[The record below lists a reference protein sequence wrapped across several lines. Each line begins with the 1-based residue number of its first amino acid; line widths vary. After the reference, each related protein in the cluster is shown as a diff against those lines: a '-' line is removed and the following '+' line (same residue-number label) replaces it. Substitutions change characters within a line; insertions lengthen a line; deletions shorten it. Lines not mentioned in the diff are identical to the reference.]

1 MPEQKDDLL
10 ATRYGQKKARPG
22 RFRWLA
28 YGGVAAMTIG
38 AVGLGL
44 ANWSP
49 IQATTI
55 SFRVVSPWV
64 TEVDFEIQMPPG
76 SVAVCE
82 LEALNNAFAVVGYVK
97 QSFAIDVNFQQ
108 PCKYGVFFKT
118 KGIWDPLSEHTYVK
132 TLKLFKNDFAEI
144 RVVEFR

>member
-22 RFRWLA
+22 RYRWLA
-28 YGGVAAMTIG
+28 YAGVAAMTIG
-38 AVGLGL
+38 FVGLGL

-76 SVAVCE
+76 SVAECE

-97 QSFAIDVNFQQ
+97 QSFGPFDQLITNQKVEIN
-108 PCKYGVFFKT
+108 
-118 KGIWDPLSEHTYVK
+118 TYEEAV
-132 TLKLFKNDFAEI
+132 TGLVANCAL
-144 RVVEFR
+144 R

>member
-10 ATRYGQKKARPG
+10 AARYGQKKARPG
-22 RFRWLA
+22 RYRWLA
-28 YGGVAAMTIG
+28 YAGVAAMTIG
-38 AVGLGL
+38 FVGLGL

-76 SVAVCE
+76 SVAECE

-97 QSFAIDVNFQQ
+97 QSFGPFDQLITNQKVEIN
-108 PCKYGVFFKT
+108 
-118 KGIWDPLSEHTYVK
+118 TYEEAV
-132 TLKLFKNDFAEI
+132 TGLVANCAL
-144 RVVEFR
+144 R

>member
-22 RFRWLA
+22 RYRWLA
-28 YGGVAAMTIG
+28 YAGVAAMTIG
-38 AVGLGL
+38 FVGLGL

-76 SVAVCE
+76 SVAECE

-97 QSFAIDVNFQQ
+97 QSFGPFDQLITNQKVEIN
-108 PCKYGVFFKT
+108 
-118 KGIWDPLSEHTYVK
+118 TYEEAVTGLVANC
-132 TLKLFKNDFAEI
+132 TL
-144 RVVEFR
+144 R

>member
-1 MPEQKDDLL
+1 VPEQKDDLL

-38 AVGLGL
+38 SVGLGL

-97 QSFAIDVNFQQ
+97 QSFGPFDQLITNQNVQIN
-108 PCKYGVFFKT
+108 
-118 KGIWDPLSEHTYVK
+118 TYEEAVTGLVANC
-132 TLKLFKNDFAEI
+132 TL
-144 RVVEFR
+144 R

>member
-97 QSFAIDVNFQQ
+97 LSFGPFDQLITNQNVQIN
-108 PCKYGVFFKT
+108 
-118 KGIWDPLSEHTYVK
+118 TYEEAVTGLVANC
-132 TLKLFKNDFAEI
+132 TL
-144 RVVEFR
+144 R

>member
-22 RFRWLA
+22 RYRWLA
-28 YGGVAAMTIG
+28 YAGVAAMTIG
-38 AVGLGL
+38 FVGLGL

-76 SVAVCE
+76 SVAECE

-97 QSFAIDVNFQQ
+97 QSFGPFDQLITNQNVQIN
-108 PCKYGVFFKT
+108 
-118 KGIWDPLSEHTYVK
+118 TYEEAVTGLVANC
-132 TLKLFKNDFAEI
+132 TL
-144 RVVEFR
+144 R

>member
-38 AVGLGL
+38 SVGLGL

-97 QSFAIDVNFQQ
+97 QSFGPFDQLITNQNVQIN
-108 PCKYGVFFKT
+108 
-118 KGIWDPLSEHTYVK
+118 TYEEAVTGLVANC
-132 TLKLFKNDFAEI
+132 TL
-144 RVVEFR
+144 R

>member
-1 MPEQKDDLL
+1 VPEQKDDLL
-10 ATRYGQKKARPG
+10 AARYGQKKARPG

-97 QSFAIDVNFQQ
+97 QSFGPFDQLITNQSVQIN
-108 PCKYGVFFKT
+108 
-118 KGIWDPLSEHTYVK
+118 TYEEAVTGLVANC
-132 TLKLFKNDFAEI
+132 TL
-144 RVVEFR
+144 R

>member
-10 ATRYGQKKARPG
+10 AARYGQKKARPG
-22 RFRWLA
+22 RYRWLA
-28 YGGVAAMTIG
+28 YAGVAAMTIG
-38 AVGLGL
+38 FVGLGL

-97 QSFAIDVNFQQ
+97 QSFGPFDQLITNQKVEIN
-108 PCKYGVFFKT
+108 
-118 KGIWDPLSEHTYVK
+118 TYEEAVTGLVANC
-132 TLKLFKNDFAEI
+132 TL
-144 RVVEFR
+144 R

>member
-1 MPEQKDDLL
+1 VPEQKDDLL

-22 RFRWLA
+22 HFRWLA

-97 QSFAIDVNFQQ
+97 QSFGPFDQLITNQNVQIN
-108 PCKYGVFFKT
+108 
-118 KGIWDPLSEHTYVK
+118 TYEEAVTGLVANC
-132 TLKLFKNDFAEI
+132 TL
-144 RVVEFR
+144 R

>member
-97 QSFAIDVNFQQ
+97 QSFGPFDQLITNQNVQIN
-108 PCKYGVFFKT
+108 
-118 KGIWDPLSEHTYVK
+118 TYEEAVTGLVANC
-132 TLKLFKNDFAEI
+132 TL
-144 RVVEFR
+144 R

>member
-1 MPEQKDDLL
+1 VPEQKDDLL
-10 ATRYGQKKARPG
+10 AARYGQKKARPG
-22 RFRWLA
+22 RYRWLA
-28 YGGVAAMTIG
+28 YAGVAAMTIG
-38 AVGLGL
+38 FVGLGL

-76 SVAVCE
+76 SVAECE

-97 QSFAIDVNFQQ
+97 QSFGPFDQLITNQKVEIN
-108 PCKYGVFFKT
+108 
-118 KGIWDPLSEHTYVK
+118 TYEEAV
-132 TLKLFKNDFAEI
+132 TGLVANCAL
-144 RVVEFR
+144 R

>member
-1 MPEQKDDLL
+1 VPEQKDDLL

-22 RFRWLA
+22 RYRWLA
-28 YGGVAAMTIG
+28 YAGVAAMTIG
-38 AVGLGL
+38 FVGLGL

-76 SVAVCE
+76 SVAECE

-97 QSFAIDVNFQQ
+97 QSFGPFDQLITNQKVEIN
-108 PCKYGVFFKT
+108 
-118 KGIWDPLSEHTYVK
+118 TYEEAV
-132 TLKLFKNDFAEI
+132 TGLVANCAL
-144 RVVEFR
+144 R

>member
-10 ATRYGQKKARPG
+10 AARYGQKKARPG

-44 ANWSP
+44 ASWSP

-97 QSFAIDVNFQQ
+97 QSFGPFDQLITNQNVQIN
-108 PCKYGVFFKT
+108 
-118 KGIWDPLSEHTYVK
+118 TYEEAVTGLVANC
-132 TLKLFKNDFAEI
+132 TL
-144 RVVEFR
+144 R

>member
-22 RFRWLA
+22 RYRWLA
-28 YGGVAAMTIG
+28 YAGIAAMTIG
-38 AVGLGL
+38 FVGLGL

-76 SVAVCE
+76 SVAECE

-97 QSFAIDVNFQQ
+97 QSFGPFDQLITNQKVEIN
-108 PCKYGVFFKT
+108 
-118 KGIWDPLSEHTYVK
+118 TYEEAVTGLVANC
-132 TLKLFKNDFAEI
+132 TL
-144 RVVEFR
+144 R

>member
-97 QSFAIDVNFQQ
+97 QSFGPFDQLITNQNVQIN
-108 PCKYGVFFKT
+108 
-118 KGIWDPLSEHTYVK
+118 TYEQAVTGLVANC
-132 TLKLFKNDFAEI
+132 TL
-144 RVVEFR
+144 R

>member
-97 QSFAIDVNFQQ
+97 QSFGPFDQLITNQNVQINTYEEAVT
-108 PCKYGVFFKT
+108 GV
-118 KGIWDPLSEHTYVK
+118 VANC
-132 TLKLFKNDFAEI
+132 TL
-144 RVVEFR
+144 R

>member
-1 MPEQKDDLL
+1 VPEQKDDLL

-22 RFRWLA
+22 RYRWLA
-28 YGGVAAMTIG
+28 YAGVAAMTIG
-38 AVGLGL
+38 FVGLGL

-76 SVAVCE
+76 SVAECE

-97 QSFAIDVNFQQ
+97 QSFGPFDQLITNQKVEIN
-108 PCKYGVFFKT
+108 
-118 KGIWDPLSEHTYVK
+118 TYEEAVTGLVANC
-132 TLKLFKNDFAEI
+132 TL
-144 RVVEFR
+144 R

>member
-1 MPEQKDDLL
+1 VPEQKDDLL

-22 RFRWLA
+22 RYRWLA
-28 YGGVAAMTIG
+28 YAGVAAMTIG
-38 AVGLGL
+38 FVGLGL

-55 SFRVVSPWV
+55 GFRVVSPWV

-76 SVAVCE
+76 SVAECE

-97 QSFAIDVNFQQ
+97 QSFGPFDQLITNQKVEIN
-108 PCKYGVFFKT
+108 
-118 KGIWDPLSEHTYVK
+118 TYEEAVTGLVANC
-132 TLKLFKNDFAEI
+132 TL
-144 RVVEFR
+144 R